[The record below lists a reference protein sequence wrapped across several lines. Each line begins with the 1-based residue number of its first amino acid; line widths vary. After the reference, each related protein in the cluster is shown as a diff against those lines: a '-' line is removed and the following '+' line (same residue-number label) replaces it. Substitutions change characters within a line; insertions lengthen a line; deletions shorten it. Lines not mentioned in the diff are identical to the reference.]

1 MGRRVFLKKMA
12 AAEALA
18 AWRKSLRKADWQLSG
33 EETLPVADAIGR
45 VTAAPVFAL
54 ANAPS
59 FPSCAM
65 DGIAVKSYDTFGATE
80 RSPVTLAKEQY
91 VAVNTGNPVPGG
103 CDAVIMVEKLNQADD
118 GGVVIHE
125 AMSPWRNVRQVGEN
139 AVNGAMLLP
148 INAVITPA
156 AAALFLSAGVL
167 AVTVRRRAKV
177 AVIPTGD
184 ELTPPDAPQEGKVP
198 ETNSTLISATLKL
211 WGMEPTVWPIVR
223 DNRQA
228 IKEAVLEAVA
238 HHDMVLLNA
247 GSSAGTK
254 DYSADIVQK
263 NGELTVHGVELR
275 PGKPLLLGVV
285 KGKAVAGL
293 PGYPVAALVDLDYF
307 VKPLLFSLCGKTEG
321 PHRVIE
327 AVAASTISSKL
338 GDEEHLRGKLTP
350 IGGVTHFTP
359 LPRGSAALGSA
370 VDADGVALIA
380 PDTEGVMEGEKLKV
394 RLTDSCPPMEQS
406 LLAFGSHSLL
416 LHTLANELRTLNEP
430 LYLTSIHVGSMGGI
444 RAMARRRAT
453 LAGIHLLEPE
463 SGKYNLPFIKKYL
476 SHQSVGLLHLC
487 KREQGLMVQPGN
499 PKKLAGLACI
509 GRDDVRFINRQ
520 QGSGTRIL
528 LDIKLNELALDC
540 ACCKGYEREET
551 NHIAVALRVARGA
564 ADCGLGIRA
573 AANALGLDFIAI
585 EQEQYDLLVDES
597 FFGSKNFAAL
607 VEIIESTSF
616 RQKAQEIGGYD
627 VSSSGE
633 ILLSPGDT
641 SKT

>member
-12 AAEALA
+12 AEKALA
-18 AWRKSLRKADWQLSG
+18 AWRKSLRQAGWQLSG
-33 EETLPVADAIGR
+33 DETLPVADAIGR

-80 RSPVTLAKEQY
+80 SSPVTLTKEQF
-91 VAVNTGNPVPGG
+91 VAVNTGNPVPAS
-103 CDAVIMVEKLNQADD
+103 CDAVIMVEKLNEAEN

-139 AVNGAMLLP
+139 AVKGAMLLP
-148 INAVITPA
+148 TNTVITPA

-167 AVTVRRRAKV
+167 EVAVRRRAKV

-184 ELTPPDAPQEGKVP
+184 ELTPPDEPQEGKVP

-228 IKEAVLEAVA
+228 IKEAVFEAA
-238 HHDMVLLNA
+238 EACDMVLLNA

-254 DYSADIVQK
+254 DYSADIVQES
-263 NGELTVHGVELR
+263 GELTVHGVELR

-285 KGKAVAGL
+285 KGKAIAGL

-307 VKPLLFSLCGKTEG
+307 VKPLLFSLCGKTKSPEQ
-321 PHRVIE
+321 VIE

-350 IGGVTHFTP
+350 IDGVTHFTP

-370 VDADGVALIA
+370 VEADGVALIS
-380 PDTEGVMEGEKLKV
+380 PETEGVMEGEKFKV
-394 RLTDSCPPMEQS
+394 RLTDTCPPLDQS
-406 LLAFGSHSLL
+406 LIAVGSHSLL
-416 LHTLANELRTLNEP
+416 LHTLANELRTLDEP
-430 LYLTSIHVGSMGGI
+430 LFLTSIHVGSMGGV

-453 LAGIHLLEPE
+453 LAGIHLLEPD
-463 SGKYNLPFIKKYL
+463 SGKYNLPFISKYL
-476 SHQSVGLLHLC
+476 SHQPVGLLHLC

-499 PKKLAGLACI
+499 PKKLSGLACLE
-509 GRDDVRFINRQ
+509 RDDVRFINRQ

-528 LDIKLNELALDC
+528 LDIKLGELALKSSSV
-540 ACCKGYEREET
+540 KGYDREET
-551 NHIAVALRVARGA
+551 NHVAVALRVARGA

-573 AANALGLDFIAI
+573 AANALGLDFIPI
-585 EQEQYDLLVDES
+585 EEEQYDLLVDES
-597 FFGSKNFAAL
+597 FFGSEHFSWL
-607 VEIIESTSF
+607 VETIKSSTF

-633 ILLSPGDT
+633 ILLSPGDDC
-641 SKT
+641 

>member
-12 AAEALA
+12 AEKALA
-18 AWRKSLRKADWQLSG
+18 AWRKSLRQAGWQLSG
-33 EETLPVADAIGR
+33 DETLPVADAIGR

-80 RSPVTLAKEQY
+80 SSPVTLTKEQF
-91 VAVNTGNPVPGG
+91 VAVNTGNPVPAS
-103 CDAVIMVEKLNQADD
+103 CDAVIMVEKLNEAEN

-139 AVNGAMLLP
+139 AVKGAMLLP
-148 INAVITPA
+148 TNTVITPA

-167 AVTVRRRAKV
+167 EVAVRRRAKV

-184 ELTPPDAPQEGKVP
+184 ELTPPDEPQEGKVP

-228 IKEAVLEAVA
+228 IKEAVFEAA
-238 HHDMVLLNA
+238 EACDMVLLNA

-254 DYSADIVQK
+254 DYSADIVQES
-263 NGELTVHGVELR
+263 GELTVHGVELR

-285 KGKAVAGL
+285 KGKAIAGL

-307 VKPLLFSLCGKTEG
+307 VKPLLFSLCGKTKSPEQ
-321 PHRVIE
+321 VIE

-350 IGGVTHFTP
+350 IDGVTHFTP

-370 VDADGVALIA
+370 VEADGVALIS
-380 PDTEGVMEGEKLKV
+380 PDTEGVMEGEKFKV
-394 RLTDSCPPMEQS
+394 RLTDTCPPLDQS
-406 LLAFGSHSLL
+406 LIAVGSHSLL
-416 LHTLANELRTLNEP
+416 LHTLANELRTLDEP
-430 LYLTSIHVGSMGGI
+430 LFLTSIHVGSMGGV

-453 LAGIHLLEPE
+453 LAGIHLLEPD
-463 SGKYNLPFIKKYL
+463 SGKYNLPFISKYL
-476 SHQSVGLLHLC
+476 SHQPVGLLHLC

-499 PKKLAGLACI
+499 PKKLSGLACLE
-509 GRDDVRFINRQ
+509 RDDVRFINRQ

-528 LDIKLNELALDC
+528 LDIKLGELALKSSSV
-540 ACCKGYEREET
+540 KGYDREET
-551 NHIAVALRVARGA
+551 NHVAVALRVARGA

-573 AANALGLDFIAI
+573 AANALGLDFIPI
-585 EQEQYDLLVDES
+585 EEEQYDLLVDES
-597 FFGSKNFAAL
+597 FFGSEHFSWL
-607 VEIIESTSF
+607 VETIKSSTF

-633 ILLSPGDT
+633 ILLSPGDDC
-641 SKT
+641 